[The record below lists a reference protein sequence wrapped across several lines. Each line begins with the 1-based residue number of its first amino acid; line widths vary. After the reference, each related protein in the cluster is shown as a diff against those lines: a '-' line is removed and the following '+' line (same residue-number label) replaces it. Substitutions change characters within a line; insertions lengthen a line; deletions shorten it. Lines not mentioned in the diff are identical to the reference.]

1 MFPID
6 LASAE
11 VGIKPLST
19 SHFSALQPLLSTQYS
34 PVHVKSL
41 LVLALLFWQKPTFSD
56 TQIGDSPHLFR
67 EFIHP
72 GRQSLT
78 PLIKDCL
85 INGEARLL
93 LRNAFYAGP
102 ERKLLDC
109 AELIDVYSGWRMQ
122 GMPAAWVV
130 PNDAP
135 NRDRYIDA
143 WNKVTPRQFVLS
155 YDYLEVKKSFQAR
168 ARQIVL
174 EVDLKQELG
183 SERYLALC
191 KVLDMPWFSH
201 SHVYAVLNNND
212 EMSRKWAQRFGL
224 VDEAAYAEYF
234 NSGMAA
240 INSSWFVSR
249 GRTDEDEA
257 AVEYINEI
265 VSRQFKFVNVQ
276 GLELLHLL
284 TYDDIVAIKKKGSF
298 LPDLV
303 KNLAS
308 RRDLSENDLTE
319 LSLSLSSYWKI
330 ICNEIDRL
338 HPGGANVGT
347 EIGLAVKR
355 RSDLSLDEMYRG
367 FSFVLSGLL
376 SLLSGGHA
384 AEVGVVRKVLD
395 AVSFR
400 WIFRVERTELKAMRK
415 VLSRQAVL
423 AAQTKG

>member
-1 MFPID
+1 
-6 LASAE
+6 
-11 VGIKPLST
+11 
-19 SHFSALQPLLSTQYS
+19 
-34 PVHVKSL
+34 
-41 LVLALLFWQKPTFSD
+41 
-56 TQIGDSPHLFR
+56 
-67 EFIHP
+67 
-72 GRQSLT
+72 
-78 PLIKDCL
+78 
-85 INGEARLL
+85 
-93 LRNAFYAGP
+93 
-102 ERKLLDC
+102 
-109 AELIDVYSGWRMQ
+109 
-122 GMPAAWVV
+122 
-130 PNDAP
+130 
-135 NRDRYIDA
+135 
-143 WNKVTPRQFVLS
+143 
-155 YDYLEVKKSFQAR
+155 
-168 ARQIVL
+168 
-174 EVDLKQELG
+174 
-183 SERYLALC
+183 
-191 KVLDMPWFSH
+191 
-201 SHVYAVLNNND
+201 
-212 EMSRKWAQRFGL
+212 
-224 VDEAAYAEYF
+224 
-234 NSGMAA
+234 MAA

-303 KNLAS
+303 KTLAS

-319 LSLSLSSYWKI
+319 LSLSLSHYWKI

-355 RSDLSLDEMYRG
+355 RSDLSLDEMSRG

-415 VLSRQAVL
+415 SPF
-423 AAQTKG
+423 AAGGSCCPD